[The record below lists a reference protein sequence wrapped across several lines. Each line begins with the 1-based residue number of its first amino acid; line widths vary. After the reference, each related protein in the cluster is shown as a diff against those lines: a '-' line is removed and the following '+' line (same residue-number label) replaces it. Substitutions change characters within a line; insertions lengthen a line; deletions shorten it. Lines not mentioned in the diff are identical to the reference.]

1 MAYYIGLD
9 LGQSADFTA
18 LAVVQSENE
27 INGKGTSK
35 KRLRLRHLERYPLRT
50 PYTNIA
56 DGVAALMR
64 SPALT
69 ADEYN
74 PARRRVSK
82 SKLELLVDSTG
93 VGRAVTDLLKSR
105 GLRFKAVTLTGGS
118 QVMRGDAGEYRVP
131 KADVVD
137 ALVVPFQARTLK
149 VAQGLVFWPTLR
161 TELLNFRRKINPATA
176 HASYEHWR
184 ESDHDDLVLAA
195 ALAAWGAQR
204 FPHAVPPDIRS
215 LAAMSQPS
223 YWSGVGGS
231 SLGRRSW
238 RV

>member
-1 MAYYIGLD
+1 VSFYVGLD
-9 LGQSADFTA
+9 LGQAADFTA
-18 LAVVQSENE
+18 LAVLEVANTKEGE
-27 INGKGTSK
+27 
-35 KRLRLRHLERYPLRT
+35 RELHLRHLVRYPLRT
-50 PYTNIA
+50 TYTAIA
-56 DGVAALMR
+56 DGVVALVEKLR
-64 SPALT
+64 DLALLR
-69 ADEYN
+69 DE
-74 PARRRVSK
+74 PS
-82 SKLELLVDSTG
+82 LLVDNTG
-93 VGRAVTDLLKSR
+93 VGRAVTDVLRVK

-137 ALVVPFQARTLK
+137 ALVVPFQAGTLK
-149 VAQGLVFWPTLR
+149 VARGLELWPTLR

-204 FPHAVPPDIRS
+204 FPTTAPPDVRS
-215 LAAMSQPS
+215 LAAMSRPS
-223 YWSGVGGS
+223 YWSRAGGS
-231 SLGRRSW
+231 SLGGPSW

>member
-1 MAYYIGLD
+1 MSFYWVGLD
-9 LGQSADFTA
+9 LGQAADFTA
-18 LAVVQSENE
+18 LAVLEAVSAEGAE
-27 INGKGTSK
+27 
-35 KRLRLRHLERYPLRT
+35 RELHLRHLERYPLRT
-50 PYTNIA
+50 AYTTVAGN
-56 DGVAALMR
+56 VAAL
-64 SPALT
+64 LG
-69 ADEYN
+69 
-74 PARRRVSK
+74 
-82 SKLELLVDSTG
+82 KLRNLSMSGEEPELLVDNTG
-93 VGRAVTDLLKSR
+93 VGRAVTDILRER
-105 GLRFKAVTLTGGS
+105 GLRFKTVTLTGGS
-118 QVMRGDAGEYRVP
+118 QVTRGELGEWRVP

-137 ALVVPFQARTLK
+137 ALVVPFQSGALK
-149 VAQGLVFWPTLR
+149 VAAGLKLWSTLR
-161 TELLNFRRKINPATA
+161 AELLNFRRKVNPATA

-204 FPHAVPPDIRS
+204 FSTTAPPDVRS